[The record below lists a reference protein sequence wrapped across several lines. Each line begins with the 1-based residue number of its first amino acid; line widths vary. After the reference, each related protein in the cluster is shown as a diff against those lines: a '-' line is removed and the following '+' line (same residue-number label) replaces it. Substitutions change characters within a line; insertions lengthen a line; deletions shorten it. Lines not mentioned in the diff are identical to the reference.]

1 MNWNFCRL
9 LCSFMLVL
17 LLAACSSHV
26 QPPAELGEM
35 SRNDFMTAMR
45 WKNFKAAAS
54 HLQPEHRQAFMKTFT
69 SLKDIDITD
78 VRLADLQIYDEGQ
91 RFETTVVME
100 YYLLPSVTVKTFSF
114 DQTWLFFAG
123 ADPAHQGFFIAT
135 PFPDFP

>member
-1 MNWNFCRL
+1 
-9 LCSFMLVL
+9 MLVL

-26 QPPAELGEM
+26 QPTAALGEM
-35 SRNDFMTAMR
+35 SRNDFMAAMR

-54 HLQPEHRQAFMKTFT
+54 HMQPEYRQAFMKTFT

-78 VRLADLQIYDEGQ
+78 VRLADLQIYEEGL
-91 RFETTVVME
+91 RFETTVEME

-114 DQTWLFFAG
+114 DQTWLFYAG
-123 ADPAHQGFFIAT
+123 DDPAHQGFYIAT